1 MIKAILGDD
10 GQGYNVNDSRSIVA
24 FVYLSVV
31 GVCVFI
37 LQPGFV
43 AGMVEYLGFTEQQAG
58 YIASAEMFGLAGTT
72 VLTNFIMHWDWR
84 KLTGA
89 ALVLMIVA
97 NVASLGQA
105 DPVMFGTVRVLAGMG
120 SGVVIALSFAMMGLT
135 DKTDRNF
142 GYIITFVLLYGGVG
156 LFAIPV
162 VFNLV
167 GMGGALVFFALFSA
181 SGLLFVRYLPRS
193 GPEHVH
199 VGSTDTSYGSGIK
212 LITLT
217 GWLVYNIAIGIVW
230 AYLFLVGLNAGLA
243 EQSTG
248 NILGVSQFVG
258 AGGAFLAVI
267 LEKRIGRTIPLMV
280 GILGGAFGIYL
291 LLGEI
296 AFLYYALGVC
306 IFNLLWNVVMPY
318 MLATLADF
326 DSRGRMV
333 VMGVSAQM
341 IGTASGP
348 AIAAMLL
355 GDGDY
360 DRVNTTAIILFI
372 VSAFVILPG
381 IRAQLR
387 HHNQGD

>member
-1 MIKAILGDD
+1 
-10 GQGYNVNDSRSIVA
+10 
-24 FVYLSVV
+24 
-31 GVCVFI
+31 
-37 LQPGFV
+37 
-43 AGMVEYLGFTEQQAG
+43 MVEYLGFTEQQAG
-58 YIASAEMFGLAGTT
+58 FIASAEMFGLAGTT
-72 VLTNFIMHWDWR
+72 VLTNFIMRWDWR
-84 KLTGA
+84 KLTAA
-89 ALVLMIVA
+89 ALVLMVIG

-105 DPVMFGTVRVLAGMG
+105 DPVIFGMMRVLAGMG

-181 SGLLFVRYLPRS
+181 SGLWFVRYLPRS
-193 GPEHVH
+193 GPEHED
-199 VGSTDTSYGSGIK
+199 VGNKDTSYGSGIK
-212 LITLT
+212 SITLT

-258 AGGAFLAVI
+258 AGGAFLAVL
-267 LEKRIGRTIPLMV
+267 LEKRIGRTLPLMV

-296 AFLYYALGVC
+296 GFLYYALGVC
-306 IFNLLWNVVMPY
+306 IFNLLWNLVMPY

-326 DSRGRMV
+326 DSRGRVV

-348 AIAAMLL
+348 AIAALLL

-360 DRVNTTAIILFI
+360 DRVNTTAIVLFI
-372 VSAFVILPG
+372 ISAFVILPG
-381 IRAQLR
+381 LRAQMS
-387 HHNQGD
+387 HAGEDAA